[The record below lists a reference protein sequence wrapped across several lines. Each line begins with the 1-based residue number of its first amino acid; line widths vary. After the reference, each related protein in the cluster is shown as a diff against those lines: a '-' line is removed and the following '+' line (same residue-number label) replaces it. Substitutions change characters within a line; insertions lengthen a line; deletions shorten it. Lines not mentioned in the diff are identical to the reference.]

1 MYKNPALRAFTKIFQ
16 RFILIALVAAWPV
29 SAHAGPEERFLDEV
43 RAAVGSGND
52 EALWSLF
59 NLDGMEEDMKKPL
72 EEHMIKGLRS
82 AKLLDVELTPMPE
95 DFRTERVVNGV
106 RHYLNMKPLG
116 LVIISY
122 KKDINSRSTTRI
134 PYGERGDRLYFV
146 GATRKKPAGDLPPSK

>member
-1 MYKNPALRAFTKIFQ
+1 MYKNLTLRDFTKVFPLFIF
-16 RFILIALVAAWPV
+16 IALVAAWSV

-43 RAAVGSGND
+43 RAAVGSGDD

-59 NLDGMEEDMKKPL
+59 NLDGVEEDMKRPL
-72 EEHMIKGLRS
+72 EKFIIKRLRS

-134 PYGERGDRLYFV
+134 PYGERGGRLYFV